1 MAVMYHNARLFL
13 QTKEIPEAEKRRD
26 KRFRRLMRKYAGS
39 CGITMAWQKRRKGI
53 MKKRFKVIGYYICE
67 INDTPKWQMAFSMPK
82 GWMS

>member
-1 MAVMYHNARLFL
+1 
-13 QTKEIPEAEKRRD
+13 
-26 KRFRRLMRKYAGS
+26 
-39 CGITMAWQKRRKGI
+39 